1 MPQLAL
7 APGPIERI
15 RADVA
20 VVPLFAGERPLRAA
34 AGRVDWRLCGRLSH
48 LLAAGRLAGAI
59 GEAVLIPGGGG
70 MCALRVLGVGAGDR
84 DQIDAALFERWV
96 DDALARARSLAA
108 RRAVI
113 ALPELAIALGERL
126 TVVAKSVARIE
137 LPEVVEIAPEPSDA
151 PGALDWL
158 RGAARRA
165 RPEGLEIAA
174 PVESSSAPHGAT
186 HEPSRTWSSQESAG
200 RSTR

>member
-48 LLAAGRLAGAI
+48 LLAAGRLSGAV

-70 MCALRVLGVGAGDR
+70 MCAPRVLGVGAGERDR
-84 DQIDAALFERWV
+84 IDAALFERWV
-96 DDALARARSLAA
+96 DDALARARGLAA

-126 TVVAKSVARIE
+126 GVLAKSVARIE
-137 LPEVVEIAPEPSDA
+137 LPAVVEIAPEPIDT
-151 PGALDWL
+151 PGAVDWL
-158 RGAARRA
+158 RGAARKSRL
-165 RPEGLEIAA
+165 EGLEIAA
-174 PVESSSAPHGAT
+174 PTEAGVPQGASEET
-186 HEPSRTWSSQESAG
+186 SRAWSSRESAG

>member
-1 MPQLAL
+1 VPQLAL
-7 APGPIERI
+7 APGPIERV

-48 LLAAGRLAGAI
+48 LLAAGRLVGAF

-70 MCALRVLGVGAGDR
+70 MCAPRVLGVGAGRR
-84 DQIDAALFERWV
+84 DQIDAELFERWV
-96 DDALARARSLAA
+96 EDALARARGLAA

-113 ALPELAIALGERL
+113 ALPELEIALGERL
-126 TVVAKSVARIE
+126 GVFARSVARIS
-137 LPEVVEIAPEPSDA
+137 LPEVVEIAPEPTEA
-151 PGALDWL
+151 PGTVDWM
-158 RGAARRA
+158 RGAARRS

-174 PVESSSAPHGAT
+174 PVDPVSPHGVTEQPTRA
-186 HEPSRTWSSQESAG
+186 RSSQESAG

>member
-7 APGPIERI
+7 APGPIERV

-70 MCALRVLGVGAGDR
+70 MCAPRVLGLGAGER
-84 DQIDAALFERWV
+84 DAIDAALFERWIG
-96 DDALARARSLAA
+96 DALERARALAA

-113 ALPELAIALGERL
+113 ALPELAIALGERMSVL
-126 TVVAKSVARIE
+126 ARSVARTE
-137 LPEVVEIAPEPSDA
+137 LPALVEIAPEPIDA
-151 PGALDWL
+151 PGAADWL
-158 RGAARRA
+158 RSAARKA
-165 RPEGLEIAA
+165 RVEGLEIAA
-174 PVESSSAPHGAT
+174 PDTGAPQGAAA
-186 HEPSRTWSSQESAG
+186 EPIRVRSSQESAG

>member
-70 MCALRVLGVGAGDR
+70 MCAPRVLGLGAGER
-84 DQIDAALFERWV
+84 DPIDAETFERWV
-96 DDALARARSLAA
+96 IDALARARGLAA

-113 ALPELAIALGERL
+113 ALPELAIPLGERL
-126 TVVAKSVARIE
+126 AVIAKSVARIE
-137 LPEVVEIAPEPSDA
+137 LPERVEIAPEPVDT
-151 PGALDWL
+151 PGTVDWL
-158 RGAARRA
+158 RGAARRS
-165 RPEGLEIAA
+165 RTEGLEIAA
-174 PVESSSAPHGAT
+174 PTEGAPQGAA
-186 HEPSRTWSSQESAG
+186 PDLSRARSSQESAG

>member
-7 APGPIERI
+7 AQGPIERI

-48 LLAAGRLAGAI
+48 LLAAGRLTGAI

-70 MCALRVLGVGAGDR
+70 MCAPRVLGVGAGER
-84 DQIDAALFERWV
+84 DAIDAALFERWV
-96 DDALARARSLAA
+96 DDALARARGLSA

-113 ALPELAIALGERL
+113 ALPELAVPLGERL
-126 TVVAKSVARIE
+126 GVVAKCVARIA
-137 LPEVVEIAPEPSDA
+137 LPERVEIAPEPIDT
-151 PGALDWL
+151 PGAVDWL
-158 RGAARRA
+158 RGAARRS
-165 RPEGLEIAA
+165 RVEGLEIAA
-174 PVESSSAPHGAT
+174 PVDPGTPQGAAAET
-186 HEPSRTWSSQESAG
+186 TTAWSSQESAG

>member
-48 LLAAGRLAGAI
+48 LLAAGRLVGAV

-70 MCALRVLGVGAGDR
+70 MCAPRVLGVGAGDR
-84 DQIDAALFERWV
+84 DAIDAAGFERWV
-96 DDALARARSLAA
+96 VDALARAAGLAA

-113 ALPELAIALGERL
+113 ALPELPIALAERL
-126 TVVAKSVARIE
+126 GVFAKSVAVTS
-137 LPEVVEIAPEPSDA
+137 LPEVVEIAPEPIDG
-151 PGALDWL
+151 PGAADWM
-158 RGAARRA
+158 RGAARRS

-174 PVESSSAPHGAT
+174 PTEQPAPHGAT
-186 HEPSRTWSSQESAG
+186 DKPARSWSSQESAG

>member
-1 MPQLAL
+1 VPQLAL

-70 MCALRVLGVGAGDR
+70 MCAPRVIGLGAGER
-84 DQIDAALFERWV
+84 DPIDAEIFERWV
-96 DDALARARSLAA
+96 NDALARTRALAA

-113 ALPELAIALGERL
+113 ALPELAIPLGDRLALI
-126 TVVAKSVARIE
+126 AKSVSRIE
-137 LPEVVEIAPEPSDA
+137 LLERVEIAPEPVDG
-151 PGALDWL
+151 PGTVDWL

-174 PVESSSAPHGAT
+174 PTDLGGPQGAAP
-186 HEPSRTWSSQESAG
+186 EPSRARSSQESAG